1 MSGEQNELVA
11 RLRRAYAA
19 ANRGDY
25 DQAVSEV
32 RLDPEFEFARL
43 GGQAAISGAEAF
55 REWLEPDAIESL
67 VMEPRKMQ
75 PVGRRVLV
83 EQHATG
89 RGAAS
94 GIELSL
100 DAWAVW
106 TFDEEGNAIHLEAF
120 HAHERA
126 QALAAAGLDLEE

>member
-11 RLRRAYAA
+11 RLPARLRRGQPG
-19 ANRGDY
+19 RLRP
-25 DQAVSEV
+25 AVSEV

-100 DAWAVW
+100 
-106 TFDEEGNAIHLEAF
+106 TRGRSGPSTR
-120 HAHERA
+120 RA
-126 QALAAAGLDLEE
+126 TRFTWKPSTPTRGRRRLPRRGSNLEE